1 MCPICTVGVAVC
13 LGLSRWLKVDDAI
26 SGLWI
31 GAFILALTFLTNNWL
46 FRKKEKKPLLAL
58 IFILILYLVLTFLPL
73 YQAKIITAYSKT
85 ILGINN
91 LIFGVSLG
99 IVLTT
104 IMLLIERLIRKKR
117 EGKVLFPYQKVVLPI
132 LPLLLASFIIYFT
145 ICK

>member
-13 LGLSRWLKVDDAI
+13 LGLSRWLRVDDAI

-31 GAFILALTFLTNNWL
+31 GAFILALSYWTNQWL

-91 LIFGVSLG
+91 LIFGVGLG
-99 IVLTT
+99 IILTA
-104 IMLLIERLIRKKR
+104 IMVLIEKLVRKNR
-117 EGKVLFPYQKVVLPI
+117 GGKALFPYQKIVLPI
-132 LPLLLASFIIYFT
+132 LPLLFASFIIYVKF
-145 ICK
+145 CR